1 MNTYARGHVSE
12 RIANA
17 RVMERRAAS
26 AASHKVAGQP
36 TALQQRHAPRD
47 ESQSDLRDVTAMVSK
62 KLDPVDLVVTRVDR
76 PGARLCYTSARFLR
90 TGAAGPDLAPSPR
103 RTGDEENW
111 SVTAVAQRMW
121 HGGLRDARRSRPRP
135 SGRPGFIP

>member
-1 MNTYARGHVSE
+1 
-12 RIANA
+12 
-17 RVMERRAAS
+17 
-26 AASHKVAGQP
+26 
-36 TALQQRHAPRD
+36 
-47 ESQSDLRDVTAMVSK
+47 MVSK

-76 PGARLCYTSARFLR
+76 PGARLRYTSARFLR
-90 TGAAGPDLAPSPR
+90 TGAAGPDLAPIPQAHI
-103 RTGDEENW
+103 GDEENW

>member
-1 MNTYARGHVSE
+1 MNTHTYARGHVSE
-12 RIANA
+12 RIANV

-62 KLDPVDLVVTRVDR
+62 KLDSVDLVVTRVDR
-76 PGARLCYTSARFLR
+76 PGARLRYTSARFLR
-90 TGAAGPDLAPSPR
+90 TGAAGPDLAPIPR
-103 RTGDEENW
+103 RT
-111 SVTAVAQRMW
+111 
-121 HGGLRDARRSRPRP
+121 
-135 SGRPGFIP
+135 